1 MVLKPSDCLLREWDL
16 ALWKKSLS
24 ESDLGEYINFLHAE
38 NKLLAELVSDF
49 GMDEMF
55 MEVQS
60 FAKEA
65 SP

>member
-1 MVLKPSDCLLREWDL
+1 MVLKPSDCLLREWYL